1 MKMRRIINNNHQ
13 KDKITLIINKKD
25 NLKKKVSKNYFNYI
39 FFIILAEIVTTE
51 IEYLTQIQCYKNANI
66 DIDAFV
72 FHYGMTQWFQALV
85 IRALRRVIKK
95 ELGFEF
101 GFVDMFNKIQ
111 ESYKVAAD
119 KVIKDIL
126 EKETYIGKS
135 IIPVPVSNVPTEEE
149 KQEEVKEVGSGKLQK
164 NAKK

>member
-1 MKMRRIINNNHQ
+1 M
-13 KDKITLIINKKD
+13 
-25 NLKKKVSKNYFNYI
+25 
-39 FFIILAEIVTTE
+39 
-51 IEYLTQIQCYKNANI
+51 TQIQCYKNGSI

-72 FHYGMTQWFQALV
+72 FHYGMTQWYQALI

-95 ELGFEF
+95 ELGIEF

-111 ESYKVAAD
+111 ESYKINAD

-149 KQEEVKEVGSGKLQK
+149 KQEEVKEPVPSKLQK
-164 NAKK
+164 NMKKN

>member
-1 MKMRRIINNNHQ
+1 M
-13 KDKITLIINKKD
+13 
-25 NLKKKVSKNYFNYI
+25 
-39 FFIILAEIVTTE
+39 
-51 IEYLTQIQCYKNANI
+51 TQIQCYKNGI
-66 DIDAFV
+66 IVIDAFV
-72 FHYGMTQWFQALV
+72 FHYGMTQWYQALI

-95 ELGFEF
+95 ELGIEF

-111 ESYKVAAD
+111 ESYKTSAD

-149 KQEEVKEVGSGKLQK
+149 KQEEVKEPVPTKLQK
-164 NAKK
+164 NNKK